1 MPESVYIETTVV
13 SYLTARP
20 SRDLVQ
26 RAHQQLTRKWW
37 RTRRA
42 RFELYVSPLVLQE
55 IGGGDPAPGRRRVAA
70 LHGIPVLGPT
80 PEAVRLAAA
89 LVGEGPIPKKADVD
103 AMHIAIAAVHGVDYL
118 VTWNCTHIANA
129 AMRSQI
135 ENICRAAGCEP
146 PVLCT
151 PEELMED

>member
-1 MPESVYIETTVV
+1 
-13 SYLTARP
+13 
-20 SRDLVQ
+20 VQ

-37 RTRRA
+37 RTRRSH
-42 RFELYVSPLVLQE
+42 FELYVSPLVLQE
-55 IGGGDPAPGRRRVAA
+55 AGGGDSVRARRRVAS
-70 LHGIPVLGPT
+70 LHGIAVLGPA

-89 LVGEGPIPKKADVD
+89 LVGGGPIPKQADVD
-103 AMHIAIAAVHGVDYL
+103 AMHIAIAAVHGIDYL
-118 VTWNCTHIANA
+118 VAWNCTHIANA

-135 ENICRAAGCEP
+135 ENICRTADCEP